1 MHPSARAV
9 AVKELGIEDLPQDM
23 QDSLLASIGENIM
36 RGVAI
41 AALEKLSPEDQELFG
56 TIAEEGDE
64 RKTLEF
70 LSSKIPD
77 FNTFV
82 AEETKKVIMEVKAMA
97 Q

>member
-9 AVKELGIEDLPQDM
+9 AVKELEIEDLPQDM
-23 QDSLLASIGENIM
+23 QDSLLVSIGENIM

-41 AALEKLSPEDQELFG
+41 AALERLSPEDQEMFG

-82 AEETKKVIMEVKAMA
+82 ADKTKKVIAEVKAMA
-97 Q
+97 E

>member
-9 AVKELGIEDLPQDM
+9 AVKELEIEDLPHDM
-23 QDSLLASIGENIM
+23 QDSLLASVGENIM

-56 TIAEEGDE
+56 TIAEGGDE

-82 AEETKKVIMEVKAMA
+82 ADETKKVIAEVKAMA
-97 Q
+97 E

>member
-9 AVKELGIEDLPQDM
+9 AVKELEIEDLPQDM
-23 QDSLLASIGENIM
+23 QDSLLASVGENIM

-41 AALEKLSPEDQELFG
+41 AALEKLSPEDQALFG

-64 RKTLEF
+64 QKTLEF

-82 AEETKKVIMEVKAMA
+82 ADETKKVIVEVKAMA
-97 Q
+97 E